1 MITLALLV
9 IILGIISYLRIDKK
23 CKAESINN
31 QEFNIMKGT
40 FLEYVG
46 VLFGAC
52 ALVILVAYTCI
63 TYLP

>member
-23 CKAESINN
+23 CKEIGCT
-31 QEFNIMKGT
+31 FNVMKGT
-40 FLEYVG
+40 LLEYVG
-46 VLFGAC
+46 VLFGVM

>member
-1 MITLALLV
+1 MITLALLL

-23 CKAESINN
+23 CKDAG
-31 QEFNIMKGT
+31 QEFNVIKGT
-40 FLEYVG
+40 LLEYVG
-46 VLFGAC
+46 ILFGAC